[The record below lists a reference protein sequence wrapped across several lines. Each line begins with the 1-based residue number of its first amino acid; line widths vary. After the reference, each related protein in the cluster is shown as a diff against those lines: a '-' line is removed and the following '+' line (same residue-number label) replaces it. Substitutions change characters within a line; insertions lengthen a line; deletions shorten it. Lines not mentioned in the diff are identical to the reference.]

1 MKNNISDEQKEK
13 IKKYQK
19 EYREKIKKNL
29 SEEQKKLK
37 ISNY

>member
-19 EYREKIKKNL
+19 EYRGKIKKNI
-29 SEEQKKLK
+29 SDEQKE
-37 ISNY
+37 N

>member
-19 EYREKIKKNL
+19 EYRGKIKK
-29 SEEQKKLK
+29 K
-37 ISNY
+37 YFR

>member
-1 MKNNISDEQKEK
+1 MNKKK

-19 EYREKIKKNL
+19 EYREKMKKNL
-29 SEEQKKLK
+29 SEEQKKLQ